1 MIFHK
6 KVLGFILLAGG
17 FFILWVISRDF
28 LLLSLWIAILILLST
43 SFLWTKA
50 SIRKLAIRRFSR
62 VKVLKAGGVFSERLE
77 IKNNGRQP
85 RYLLQIEDQ
94 SDLLAEVHSRAVSR
108 LGAGEV
114 RVQSIKALVK
124 QRGFYALGPTCVST
138 GDPLGFFTAFM
149 TFPPEKQL
157 TVFPYIPSMAGQL
170 SSGGRHSGEQSL
182 LERSI
187 QPTPQAWGV
196 REYQPGD
203 ALNRVHWPMT
213 MKKGALMVKE
223 YDRDTQANVWVIL
236 DALEGVYTRVES
248 HSAPAIDWNLVSL
261 KERRN
266 YQLPKDG
273 FEYAV
278 STAAALCEYY
288 LSSGQPLGFASN
300 GRRSSIF
307 PAEKGTRQLNK
318 ILFHLA
324 GIKNDGELDVVN
336 LLNQQ
341 AKNIARG
348 SLLFLVTGRNSKL
361 FSQSTQLARHWG
373 LNLRFIQ
380 IDADSFSPKT
390 DMKSDTPINKN
401 IIRIGYGDDISEI
414 LSNRIGATYR
424 KPGFGGSPPP
434 PNPRG

>member
-17 FFILWVISRDF
+17 FFILWTISRDF
-28 LLLSLWIAILILLST
+28 LLLSLWIAILILLPA

-50 SIRKLAIRRFSR
+50 SIKKLSLRRFSR
-62 VKVLKAGGVFSERLE
+62 IKVLKAGEIFSERLE
-77 IKNNGRQP
+77 IKNNGRQA

-94 SDLLAEVHSRAVSR
+94 SGLLAEVHSRAVSR

-114 RVQSIKALVK
+114 RVQSVKALVTR
-124 QRGFYALGPTCVST
+124 RGFYSLGPTRVST
-138 GDPLGFFTAFM
+138 GDPFGFFTAYI

-157 TVFPYIPSMAGQL
+157 TVFPYIPSMAGRL
-170 SSGGRHSGEQSL
+170 SSGGRHSGEQNL

-236 DALEGVYTRVES
+236 DALEGLYVRIGG
-248 HSAPAIDWNLVSL
+248 HSVSALDWNMVSL

-307 PAEKGTRQLNK
+307 PAEKGPRQLNK
-318 ILFHLA
+318 VLFHMA
-324 GIKNDGELDVVN
+324 GIKNDGELDIVN

-341 AKNIARG
+341 AKNIARA
-348 SLLFLVTGRNSKL
+348 SLLFLVTGANSKL

-373 LNLRFIQ
+373 LNLSFIQ
-380 IDADSFSPKT
+380 IDADSFSSKPN
-390 DMKSDTPINKN
+390 MKSDAPINKN

-424 KPGFGGSPPP
+424 KAGFGGSLPQ